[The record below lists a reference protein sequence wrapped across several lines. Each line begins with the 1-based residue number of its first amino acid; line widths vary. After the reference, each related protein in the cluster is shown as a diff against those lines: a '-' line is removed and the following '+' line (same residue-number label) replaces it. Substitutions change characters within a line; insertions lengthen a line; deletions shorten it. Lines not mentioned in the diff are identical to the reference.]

1 VAKQRQGK
9 AGVVSIAGKREQET
23 MAKARLHA
31 EAAFKDEPSAEA
43 KAYVDGLLAANP
55 EEWRE
60 HGELMREAFDK
71 AFKGFWL
78 GYVTKASVRHG
89 AELLKQELGYG
100 EAPAAERVLIDHAVL
115 CHVRLGMVE
124 HLYSRNTSNR
134 MDVAEHWERRLTM
147 AQRRFTRAV
156 MTLARVRALLA
167 RAEQAREQ
175 ARKAS
180 MGRSLAVLKQMAG

>member
-1 VAKQRQGK
+1 MAKRK
-9 AGVVSIAGKREQET
+9 PEVVSLENARRAGRERE
-23 MAKARLHA
+23 A
-31 EAAFKDEPSAEA
+31 ELLCEALAKDEPSAEA
-43 KAYVDGLLAANP
+43 RAYVDARLVADP
-55 EEWRE
+55 EEWRVS
-60 HGELMREAFDK
+60 GDLMKEAFDA

-124 HLYSRNTSNR
+124 HLYSRNTLNR
-134 MDVAEHWERRLTM
+134 MDIAEHWERRLTM

-156 MTLARVRALLA
+156 TTLARVRALLA